1 MSKTV
6 DETLRVARIIL
17 RVLGDGPKR
26 WTELG
31 KLTTKVSPS
40 YGRFQSTLRWLLEN
54 GYVRKARRGI
64 YEITDKGRAFYR
76 IVGLN

>member
-6 DETLRVARIIL
+6 DETLRVAGIIL

-64 YEITDKGRAFYR
+64 YEITDKGQHFTELLA
-76 IVGLN
+76 